1 MCTLCRLNNYVACA
15 MVWLSASIFAPSRTS
30 LPYGSPAGR
39 IPDGL
44 WDGPACERLVG
55 GSDLADSCPPRGFV
69 IDSEGL
75 HFDPARSVGEI
86 TPSFFEA
93 PLSLLLSS
101 VGALWAVL

>member
-1 MCTLCRLNNYVACA
+1 

-39 IPDGL
+39 IPVPTARGL
-44 WDGPACERLVG
+44 WGGPACERLVG

-101 VGALWAVL
+101 RLLSRGIVR